1 MDPAPYRCS
10 AASAAAHEPLAGTA
24 PTDRAWLLVEHAG
37 PWGRKALEEARLPD
51 EVRARLGAL
60 DARVVL
66 VRRHGRSAP
75 GGGLLVAAA
84 RLGSYAAS
92 GAAVGAVTVAA
103 PEDLLDLPLGAA
115 PSGAAGWADPGDLA
129 LTCTN
134 GARDLCCAD
143 LGRPV
148 AAALDAALADVAG
161 AAAWEATHLGGHRF
175 APTLLHLPSGVALGR
190 LDAGSAVRAVE
201 DLRAGRWPDAALLR
215 GRAGIDPPAQA
226 AEVAV
231 VARRQAGGEVVRL
244 DEVRATGPGEADG
257 AVAVVPVLD
266 RGSLVE
272 VVVEQRPGDVR
283 RQSCA
288 DPEGKAKAAV
298 EQHVV
303 EVRSAG

>member
-1 MDPAPYRCS
+1 MDVPRYRCS
-10 AASAAAHEPLAGTA
+10 AASLADAEPLAGTA
-24 PTDRAWLLVEHAG
+24 PTDRDWLLVEHAG
-37 PWGRKALEEARLPD
+37 PWGRKALEESRLP
-51 EVRARLGAL
+51 EAVRARLGSL

-75 GGGLLVAAA
+75 GGGLRVVTA
-84 RLGSYAAS
+84 RLGSYDAS
-92 GAAVGAVTVAA
+92 GATVGSTHLADPV
-103 PEDLLDLPLGAA
+103 DLLHLPPQPL
-115 PSGAAGWADPGDLA
+115 SGADAEGWADPGDLA

-148 AAALDAALADVAG
+148 AAALDEALG
-161 AAAWEATHLGGHRF
+161 PAAWEATHLGGHRF

-190 LDAGSAVRAVE
+190 LGTGSAVRAVA
-201 DLRAGRWPDAALLR
+201 DLSAGVWPDAALVR
-215 GRAGIDPPAQA
+215 GRAGIDPAAQA

-231 VARRQAGGEVVRL
+231 VARHQRAGAAVAI
-244 DEVRATGPGEADG
+244 DQVRATGPGEADG
-257 AVAVVPVLD
+257 AERVVRVRD
-266 RGSLVE
+266 GVGTWQVTVE
-272 VVVEQRPGDVR
+272 ARAGEVR

-303 EVRSAG
+303 ELRPE